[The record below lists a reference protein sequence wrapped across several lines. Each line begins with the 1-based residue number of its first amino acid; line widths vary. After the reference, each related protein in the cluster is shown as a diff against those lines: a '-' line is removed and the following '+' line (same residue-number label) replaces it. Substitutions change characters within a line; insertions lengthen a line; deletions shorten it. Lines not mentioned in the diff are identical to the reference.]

1 MAQKKIT
8 YLSVEDKR
16 AMIER
21 EENVA
26 VSVRRQCEL
35 LELNRSSLYY
45 EPVEIDPEDVKLMN
59 EIDKEFTK
67 HPFFG
72 VRSMTWSLRDL
83 HYNVGRKRVRRLMR
97 VMGLQAIFP
106 AKKTSTR
113 NPDHKV
119 YPYLLRGVEITR
131 PNQVWSMDIT
141 YIRLGKGFVYLTAI
155 VDWYSRYVIAWRL
168 SNSLADSFCVEC
180 LKDALQYGKPEIFNT
195 DQGSQFTSESFTG
208 VLNTNGIAISMD
220 GRGRCLDN
228 IFVERLWRTVKYQ
241 NVYIK
246 GYQNIPEAQAG
257 LREFFD
263 FYNMERR
270 HQSLRYKTPWGVFSG
285 LEKNEVKVAPVHT
298 V

>member
-1 MAQKKIT
+1 
-8 YLSVEDKR
+8 
-16 AMIER
+16 MIER
-21 EENVA
+21 EECSV

-45 EPVEIDPEDVKLMN
+45 EPVEVDPEDVKLMN
-59 EIDKEFTK
+59 VIDEEFTK

-72 VRSMTWSLRDL
+72 VRSMTWRLHDL
-83 HYNVGRKRVRRLMR
+83 GYKTVGRKRVRRLMR
-97 VMGLQAIFP
+97 MMGLQAIFP
-106 AKKTSTR
+106 TKKTSTR
-113 NPDHKV
+113 NPDHRV

-168 SNSLADSFCVEC
+168 SNSLADDFCVEC
-180 LKDALQYGKPEIFNT
+180 LKDALQYGRPEIFNA
-195 DQGSQFTSESFTG
+195 DQGNQFTSEAFTG
-208 VLNTNGIAISMD
+208 VLRNSNIAISMD

-241 NVYIK
+241 DVYIK

-257 LREFFD
+257 LREYFD

-270 HQSLRYKTPWGVFSG
+270 HQSLSYKTPWGVFSG
-285 LEKNEVKVAPVHT
+285 LEKVEVKGAPAHT